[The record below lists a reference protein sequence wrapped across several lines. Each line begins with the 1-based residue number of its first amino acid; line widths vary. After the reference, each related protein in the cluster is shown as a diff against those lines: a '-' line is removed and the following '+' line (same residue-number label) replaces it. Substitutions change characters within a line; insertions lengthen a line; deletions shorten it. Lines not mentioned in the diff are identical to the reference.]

1 MIWGKAASR
10 AVLRALFWALVLLLM
25 AMAVARFGRRWEVRD
40 ERGAGSDGR
49 YHTCGLVTDDG
60 VTEHL
65 QAYWGRCGKP
75 VDGHSGGD
83 AGH

>member
-1 MIWGKAASR
+1 MR
-10 AVLRALFWALVLLLM
+10 RVLLLVVLVVL
-25 AMAVARFGRRWEVRD
+25 ALSVAGLGRGWDQARPN
-40 ERGAGSDGR
+40 GSSDGR

-65 QAYWGRCGKP
+65 DAYHRRCGEQP
-75 VDGHSGGD
+75 DEGGTVVDGHSGGD